1 MYQSERLDLILEIL
15 KKNGYTT
22 VKYLTEELHYSNATI
37 SRDLALL
44 EARKLVKRSYG
55 GVELTENQSTPLVF
69 RYHKMKSS
77 KMKIAKKAAEL
88 IEDGDTVFIDAATS
102 TQYIGHYL
110 EGKKDITVITN
121 NMALSIYLGDLGIN
135 VICLGGNIVESPSML
150 SGSITVENA
159 KHLHANKMF
168 FSTGGIDDMG
178 NIMSGEVYR
187 LLHLTM
193 AENSDKIYY
202 LLDREKLHVTGNMY
216 LFDLSEV
223 DGVIADFDLQSKLKK
238 EFNNTEFILAK

>member
-1 MYQSERLDLILEIL
+1 MYQSERLELILNIL
-15 KKNGYTT
+15 KENGYTT

-44 EARKLVKRSYG
+44 EARKQVKRSYG
-55 GVELTENQSTPLVF
+55 GVELEEKHGTPLVF

-77 KMKIAKKAAEL
+77 KMKVAKKAAEL

-121 NMALSIYLGDLGIN
+121 NMALAVYLGDIGIN
-135 VICLGGNIVESPSML
+135 VICLGGKIIEAPSML
-150 SGSITVENA
+150 SGVQTVENA
-159 KHLHANKMF
+159 KKLHADKMF
-168 FSTGGIDDMG
+168 FSTGGINDMG
-178 NIMSGEVYR
+178 DIISSETYY

-193 AENSDKIYY
+193 MENSEKIYY
-202 LLDREKLHVTGNMY
+202 LLDKEKLHASGNMS
-216 LFDLSEV
+216 LCDLSGV
-223 DGVIADFDLQSKLKK
+223 NGVIADFDLKSKLKK
-238 EFNNTEFILAK
+238 DFDKTEFILAK